1 MPARS
6 YGCGEKWSKSASGV
20 WLPSQFKWL
29 EHSKLINNQ
38 LICPLPREKDTL
50 SPTLEREGA
59 LKQCS
64 SVLLQCR
71 GACAYTQV
79 HGTHTHA
86 TARTKYS
93 HIKLQLCALKSGR
106 NVQTECIRRRFEH
119 LHEQLPHCFMPPPPA
134 TCQPLLL
141 NIFAAG
147 THIHTCTCRA
157 HIGPI
162 YLYILQVRRK
172 SSSGGLSG
180 PKVLFGSFRVRR
192 GCHGLLIRL
201 SCCVSNRGTEEET
214 GRGGRGMDKRQTE
227 RERERERA
235 WRRKGRGGGVWATA
249 EHWLTK
255 RVSPQLVAADSLQF
269 HFRWTHQLPSEW
281 QSCAVEE
288 KALLNYQGVTDK

>member
-1 MPARS
+1 MPFTAGKR
-6 YGCGEKWSKSASGV
+6 
-20 WLPSQFKWL
+20 
-29 EHSKLINNQ
+29 H
-38 LICPLPREKDTL
+38 TL
-50 SPTLEREGA
+50 SHPGTRRYA
-59 LKQCS
+59 QTMQQCS
-64 SVLLQCR
+64 LAVPGRVRLH
-71 GACAYTQV
+71 T
-79 HGTHTHA
+79 GTRHTRA

-192 GCHGLLIRL
+192 SCHGLLIRL

-227 RERERERA
+227 RERE
-235 WRRKGRGGGVWATA
+235 
-249 EHWLTK
+249 
-255 RVSPQLVAADSLQF
+255 S
-269 HFRWTHQLPSEW
+269 
-281 QSCAVEE
+281 VEE
-288 KALLNYQGVTDK
+288 KGKRRRCLSYS